1 MTYRR
6 KWSKAGVLIVSYI
19 LAAIVINAFFDTPN
33 VLHGG
38 AAKMIAAFFLMVIF
52 KVVIEFFL
60 TRWQKARD
68 QKREEKSAIQ

>member
-1 MTYRR
+1 MRYWP

-19 LAAIVINAFFDTPN
+19 LAAIVINALFDTPN
-33 VLHGG
+33 LLHGG

-60 TRWQKARD
+60 TRWQNARD
-68 QKREEKSAIQ
+68 QKRDEKSAIQ

>member
-1 MTYRR
+1 MTYRP

-19 LAAIVINAFFDTPN
+19 LAAIVINALFDTPD

-52 KVVIEFFL
+52 KVVIDFFL
-60 TRWQKARD
+60 TRWRTRRD
-68 QKREEKSAIQ
+68 QKRDDKSAVQ